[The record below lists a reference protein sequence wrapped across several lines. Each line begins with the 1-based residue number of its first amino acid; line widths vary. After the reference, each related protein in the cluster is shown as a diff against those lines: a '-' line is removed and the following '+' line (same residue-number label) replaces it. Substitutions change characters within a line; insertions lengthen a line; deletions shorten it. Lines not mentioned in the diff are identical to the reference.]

1 MQSAV
6 FQKCRRLFLFALSS
20 GLLPLLLPVAAQGAL
35 PAESAYW
42 ELLRSRYTASS
53 ENYADA
59 LLEEFGVFRGLY
71 PRSEKSDSLEFLRAT
86 LFEKKKMEAAALASY
101 LKLVY
106 VYPSSPLIPETLKN
120 VKRLAES
127 RKKGITAIFAD
138 DNLTLLKNHAR
149 KIVDEGTTS
158 AGGMRGYLD
167 FLELIADA
175 KIGDLARYTIDEGR
189 HYLYRLDYD
198 LEQDRVCLLIGNMYQ
213 LQQNWRGALLAYG
226 TAEILVPYGDAVAEA
241 LLEAGGVY
249 LKPLKNYEMSR
260 RVYNEVLDK
269 YPAELAAARASVLL
283 SEVDEAEEHYGQAV
297 VQLEDTA
304 KRFPFP
310 EIRMECYARSA
321 RLYLDRLN
329 NPEKAVASYERLVE
343 EYPQETR
350 SLEALSSIG
359 DIQEKRLKNYPAA
372 LGAYC
377 KISELSPESPLAP
390 RSLLQAAELAE
401 GKAKDSAL
409 ADSLYQQLAQR
420 YPQTEYGKKAAKKV
434 R

>member
-1 MQSAV
+1 
-6 FQKCRRLFLFALSS
+6 
-20 GLLPLLLPVAAQGAL
+20 
-35 PAESAYW
+35 
-42 ELLRSRYTASS
+42 
-53 ENYADA
+53 
-59 LLEEFGVFRGLY
+59 
-71 PRSEKSDSLEFLRAT
+71 
-86 LFEKKKMEAAALASY
+86 
-101 LKLVY
+101 
-106 VYPSSPLIPETLKN
+106 
-120 VKRLAES
+120 
-127 RKKGITAIFAD
+127 
-138 DNLTLLKNHAR
+138 
-149 KIVDEGTTS
+149 
-158 AGGMRGYLD
+158 MRGYLD

-175 KIGDLARYTIDEGR
+175 KIGDLSRYTIDEGR
-189 HYLYRLDYD
+189 HYLYRLDYN
-198 LEQDRVCLLIGNMYQ
+198 LEPDRVCLLIGNMYQ
-213 LQQNWRGALLAYG
+213 LQQQWHSALLAYR
-226 TAEILVPYGDAVAEA
+226 TAELLKPYGDAVAEA
-241 LLEAGGVY
+241 LLEAAGIY
-249 LKPLKNYEMSR
+249 LRPLKNYEMSR

-269 YPAELAAARASVLL
+269 YPAELAAARASMLL
-283 SEVDEAEEHYGQAV
+283 SEVDEAEQHYGQAV